1 MLKKR
6 WVKNTQRLKRV
17 MKKQTKIAI
26 GAISLLAITL
36 YFIFKRKKG
45 VGEIGDSQIEETSR
59 DKMITNINQ
68 ILNPNDLPLDSG
80 EKFSSLIKKM
90 SDVEINTL
98 NDFANFQKDQK
109 LNGIKAPDSKSNEL
123 ISAIKNL
130 QNKYSFKLFN
140 L

>member
-1 MLKKR
+1 MLKKQ

-36 YFIFKRKKG
+36 YFIFKSKKG

-80 EKFSSLIKKM
+80 EKFSSLVKKM

>member
-1 MLKKR
+1 MLKKQ

-36 YFIFKRKKG
+36 YFIFKSKKG

-123 ISAIKNL
+123 ISAMKNL

-140 L
+140 I

>member
-1 MLKKR
+1 
-6 WVKNTQRLKRV
+6 
-17 MKKQTKIAI
+17 
-26 GAISLLAITL
+26 
-36 YFIFKRKKG
+36 
-45 VGEIGDSQIEETSR
+45 
-59 DKMITNINQ
+59 
-68 ILNPNDLPLDSG
+68 
-80 EKFSSLIKKM
+80 M

>member
-1 MLKKR
+1 MLKKQ

-36 YFIFKRKKG
+36 YFIFKSKKG
-45 VGEIGDSQIEETSR
+45 VGEIGDSQIEGTSR

-80 EKFSSLIKKM
+80 EKFSSLVKKM

>member
-1 MLKKR
+1 MLKKQ

-68 ILNPNDLPLDSG
+68 ILIIL
-80 EKFSSLIKKM
+80 
-90 SDVEINTL
+90 
-98 NDFANFQKDQK
+98 Q
-109 LNGIKAPDSKSNEL
+109 
-123 ISAIKNL
+123 KNL
-130 QNKYSFKLFN
+130 QKN
-140 L
+140 